1 MLPYFPVP
9 YPDELWYSTLCR
21 YHVRSG
27 NINTA
32 TTFQELFESRKE
44 ETYSCLLPDGGIR
57 KVAAQL
63 PVGTLDVDE
72 IARKHTL
79 FSYVFR
85 FQTLETK
92 QKLLCQA
99 KNGDIKYLV
108 KLPKQY
114 WSRSLKCCPVC
125 MKEDLGKYGET
136 YWHLSHQIPSA
147 TICTKH
153 RCRLLNYSQIVKKH
167 RNDSFVLPEP
177 SEEEPVFD
185 IPRAEIE
192 LNEMFQ
198 TYLELPLEYSPT
210 PDRNNLFEGLLDVGY
225 RCIRMDKK
233 YAVDY
238 KKLELDLWDYF
249 GKDLIIRV
257 FGTTNLRSTTMAY
270 IRNWEYKLPE
280 RYALLATFIHQKPE
294 ITFALESQ
302 NRLKPNHPEILLPQK
317 DLSMDKL
324 NKCKRYIGF
333 TQEEWEYI
341 EKQTKLCKMQSPS
354 VFIRSC
360 VEEHRKQ
367 KVM

>member
-72 IARKHTL
+72 IVRKHTL

-108 KLPKQY
+108 KLPRQY
-114 WSRSLKCCPVC
+114 WSRSLKFCPVC
-125 MKEDLGKYGET
+125 QKEDMEKYGET

-167 RNDSFVLPEP
+167 RNDSFVIPEL

-192 LNEMFQ
+192 LNETFR

-210 PDRNNLFEGLLDVGY
+210 PGSNNLFEGLLEAGY
-225 RCIRMDKK
+225 RCSRMDKK

-249 GKDLIIRV
+249 SKDLIIRV

-280 RYALLATFIHQKPE
+280 QYALLATFIHQKPE

-302 NRLKPNHPEILLPQK
+302 KRLKPKHPEILLPQK
-317 DLSMDKL
+317 DLSMDRL
-324 NKCKRYIGF
+324 NKCRRYIGF

-367 KVM
+367 QVV

>member
-1 MLPYFPVP
+1 MLSYFPVP

-108 KLPKQY
+108 KLPRQY
-114 WSRSLKCCPVC
+114 WSRSLKFCPVC
-125 MKEDLGKYGET
+125 QKEDMEKYGET

-167 RNDSFVLPEP
+167 RNDSFVIPEL

-192 LNEMFQ
+192 LNETFR

-210 PDRNNLFEGLLDVGY
+210 PGSNNLFEGLLEAGY
-225 RCIRMDKK
+225 RCSRMDKK

-249 GKDLIIRV
+249 SKDLIVRV
-257 FGTTNLRSTTMAY
+257 FGTTNLRSMLMCG
-270 IRNWEYKLPE
+270 KV
-280 RYALLATFIHQKPE
+280 
-294 ITFALESQ
+294 
-302 NRLKPNHPEILLPQK
+302 
-317 DLSMDKL
+317 
-324 NKCKRYIGF
+324 
-333 TQEEWEYI
+333 TQ
-341 EKQTKLCKMQSPS
+341 
-354 VFIRSC
+354 
-360 VEEHRKQ
+360 
-367 KVM
+367 